1 MRPHG
6 CMLKFRLP
14 WDRGSTR
21 YVKGD
26 IHLPVW
32 GPQTTT
38 ETRLIVHAKDLDTSI
53 DYDNAA
59 YGERMFFFNTCS
71 RVDFY
76 QHDLPPVAGVD
87 RCYDCAAE
95 AHILTCYLTAI
106 ARHDAVIFS
115 DYAKGILHDELVL
128 RVTKLARAA
137 AEAHISVSH
146 LRRLFQIYFRKSP
159 KFVFDNLRF
168 EVASTLLATSTATL
182 DDIASQTGFRSVTDF
197 CRVFK
202 KRYGHPPN
210 EWRRNTTR
218 ARAE

>member
-38 ETRLIVHAKDLDTSI
+38 ETRLIVHAKDLDTST

-106 ARHDAVIFS
+106 ARHDARDAHLSQAI
-115 DYAKGILHDELVL
+115 
-128 RVTKLARAA
+128 ARMMH
-137 AEAHISVSH
+137 EISCNISWG
-146 LRRLFQIYFRKSP
+146 R
-159 KFVFDNLRF
+159 
-168 EVASTLLATSTATL
+168 TL
-182 DDIASQTGFRSVTDF
+182 DSVVDKRSRMEWYEPRRFDTDA
-197 CRVFK
+197 CQLVCK
-202 KRYGHPPN
+202 DVEGGGC
-210 EWRRNTTR
+210 ED
-218 ARAE
+218 